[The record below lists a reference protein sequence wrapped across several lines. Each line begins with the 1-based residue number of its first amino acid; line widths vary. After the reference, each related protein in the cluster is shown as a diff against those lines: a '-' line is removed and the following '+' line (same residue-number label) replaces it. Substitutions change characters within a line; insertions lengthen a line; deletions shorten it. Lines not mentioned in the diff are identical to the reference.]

1 MRTDDEILDETE
13 LDDEEASLAD
23 DVLDEVADDA
33 GPDDLE
39 TEGFGC
45 FGLLP
50 DTEDSDEEETEDEE
64 LPDEESLEDDAE
76 DVDYDTFDDIDEM

>member
-39 TEGFGC
+39 TEG